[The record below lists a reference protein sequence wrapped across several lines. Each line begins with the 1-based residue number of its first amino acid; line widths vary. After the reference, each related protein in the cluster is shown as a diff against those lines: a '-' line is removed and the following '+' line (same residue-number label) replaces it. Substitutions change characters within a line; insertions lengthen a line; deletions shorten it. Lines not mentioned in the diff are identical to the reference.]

1 MNLTQLKYFH
11 AVCVYQTVSAAAA
24 YLHISQPTLSSAI
37 KELESEFGLTLF
49 RRQHSGMVL
58 TEAGELLRNM
68 SKELLVRADQIETV
82 MHGLGTENKKLRL
95 GVPPMIGYLLMPSIY
110 SGFLKAYPDFQL
122 EITEGG
128 RQDLLKMLSD
138 DFLDIVF
145 LPHNRPLSSK
155 LEMQGVMRLE
165 IVCCA
170 SIDNPIAGLKT
181 VCAADLAAT
190 PLILFKDSFFQTEEI
205 KKWFAF
211 SGVEPKILMQ
221 TNQFSTMQTIISS
234 NAAVGFLFKELVAAN
249 SQLVPIPI
257 DEPMYV
263 DVSLAWKKDSY
274 VQNPMRK
281 LISYFACFKG

>member
-1 MNLTQLKYFH
+1 MNLTQLKYFQ

-68 SKELLVRADQIETV
+68 SKELLVRADQIEKV

-155 LEMQGVMRLE
+155 LEMQGVLQ
-165 IVCCA
+165 
-170 SIDNPIAGLKT
+170 
-181 VCAADLAAT
+181 
-190 PLILFKDSFFQTEEI
+190 LF
-205 KKWFAF
+205 
-211 SGVEPKILMQ
+211 
-221 TNQFSTMQTIISS
+221 
-234 NAAVGFLFKELVAAN
+234 LV
-249 SQLVPIPI
+249 LH
-257 DEPMYV
+257 
-263 DVSLAWKKDSY
+263 W
-274 VQNPMRK
+274 
-281 LISYFACFKG
+281 

>member
-1 MNLTQLKYFH
+1 MNLTQLKYFQ

-211 SGVEPKILMQ
+211 SDVEPKILMQ

>member
-1 MNLTQLKYFH
+1 MNLTQLKYFQ

-24 YLHISQPTLSSAI
+24 YLHVSQPTLSSAI

-58 TEAGELLRNM
+58 TEAGELLSKM
-68 SKELLVRADQIETV
+68 SKDLLARAEEIETV
-82 MHGLGTENKKLRL
+82 MHDLGKENKKLRL
-95 GVPPMIGYLLMPSIY
+95 GVPPMIGYLLMPSVY
-110 SGFLKAYPDFQL
+110 SGFLRENPDIRL

-128 RQDLLKMLSD
+128 RQDLLKKLSD
-138 DFLDIVF
+138 GFLDIVF
-145 LPHNRPLSSK
+145 LPHNHPLDSK
-155 LEMQGVMRLE
+155 LALQKVMRLE

-170 SIDNPIAGLKT
+170 SKENPIADLKT
-181 VCAADLAAT
+181 IHAADLAESS
-190 PLILFKDSFFQTEEI
+190 LILFKDSFFQTEEI
-205 KKWFAF
+205 KNWFMS
-211 SGVEPKILMQ
+211 SGVEPRILLQ

-249 SQLVPIPI
+249 SQLVPISI

-274 VQNPMRK
+274 IQNPMRK
-281 LISYFACFKG
+281 LISYFACSKG